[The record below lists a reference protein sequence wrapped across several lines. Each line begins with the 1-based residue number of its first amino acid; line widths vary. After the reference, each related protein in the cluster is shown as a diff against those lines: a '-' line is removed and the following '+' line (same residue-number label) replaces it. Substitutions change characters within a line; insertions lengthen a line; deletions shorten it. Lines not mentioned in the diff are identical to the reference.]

1 MTVEYRPLRDGDY
14 ATLALLFNAA
24 SVVDGRAQHQAAEEL
39 QEEFEALPVDLPVD
53 TLAAWQGDALLGAVY
68 MWYLRSDVREERC
81 YVLGTVH
88 PDHRGRGIGRHL
100 LAWGLERAAALLR
113 SSGNDLPKFIRV
125 DAPHT
130 NTSALRLFERFGLDP
145 IRYFADLRADL
156 SATQPPLR
164 LATGFRIIP
173 WNVDCNEEVRH
184 VRNSAF
190 MDHWGSTPVTAEWW
204 TAQTTGFGSR
214 PDWSYFAVD
223 TDDRIVGYVITHRYD
238 NDDELLGAKYAWID
252 NIGTLA
258 EWRGRGVASRL
269 ISAALDTY
277 RRHGMHF
284 AALGVDSAN
293 PTGAYRL
300 YESLGFRPWRQ
311 FVTYQ
316 REVARR

>member
-1 MTVEYRPLRDGDY
+1 MTITFRPLRNDDY
-14 ATLALLFNAA
+14 ASLALLFNAA
-24 SVVDGRAQHQAAEEL
+24 SAAEGRAQHQAAEEI
-39 QEEFEALPVDLPVD
+39 QEEFEALPVDLPLD
-53 TLAAWQGDALLGAVY
+53 TLAAWQGDELVGATY
-68 MWYLRSDVREERC
+68 MWYLHSDVREERC

-100 LAWGLERAAALLR
+100 LAWGLERADSLLR

-125 DAPHT
+125 DTPDA
-130 NTSALRLFERFGLDP
+130 NTSALRLFERFELEP

-156 SATQPPLR
+156 GTPPPPLR
-164 LATGFRIIP
+164 PTTGFRIVP
-173 WNVDCNEEVRH
+173 WNVARNEEARH
-184 VRNSAF
+184 VKNTAF

-223 TDDRIVGYVITHRYD
+223 SDDRIVGYVITHRYD
-238 NDDELLGAKYAWID
+238 NDDDLLGASYAWID

-269 ISAALDTY
+269 IATALDTY
-277 RRHGMHF
+277 RREGMHF

-300 YESLGFRPWRQ
+300 YESLGFRPWRRS
-311 FVTYQ
+311 VTYQ
-316 REVARR
+316 RLVIAT